1 MISYDLAD
9 RYIPEISLRPWD
21 KTLKSFPDYSIV
33 SDPPSLGLARRVKN
47 WIEPRIQHLVNQ
59 ELDQMYYTM
68 RQAKRDCWEAAEAGD
83 YYRTRGRNSNI
94 HDNRN
99 V

>member
-68 RQAKRDCWEAAEAGD
+68 RQAKRDCWEAAEAGTITAD
-83 YYRTRGRNSNI
+83 QRPRL
-94 HDNRN
+94 
-99 V
+99 